1 MRYRPDPLLAR
12 SQTQAL
18 KALLAPTP
26 ENWSRCVRL
35 RPRHHSIRVAC
46 GALAA
51 IALLWR
57 AIA

>member
-12 SQTQAL
+12 SQAQML

-26 ENWSRCVRL
+26 ETWSRCVRL
-35 RPRHHSIRVAC
+35 RPRHQSLRFAC

-51 IALLWR
+51 SALLWR

>member
-12 SQTQAL
+12 SQAQAL

-26 ENWSRCVRL
+26 KAWSRCVRL
-35 RPRHHSIRVAC
+35 RPRRHSLRLAC